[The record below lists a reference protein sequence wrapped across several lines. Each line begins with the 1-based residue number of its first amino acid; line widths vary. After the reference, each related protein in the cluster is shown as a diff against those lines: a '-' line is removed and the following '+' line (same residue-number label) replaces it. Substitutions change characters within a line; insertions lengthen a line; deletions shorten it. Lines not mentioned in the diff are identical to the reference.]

1 MKDAMQQL
9 LIRQLTAKMKPYES
23 ISDIGKP
30 SRGWIYCI
38 RSTLGMSLRQLGDR
52 LNMTPQGVRKLESN
66 EAHGKITMKKME
78 DLARALEMDFVYG
91 FVSWHGGLEQMI
103 EHRAQQLAQEIVA
116 RTHQT
121 MVLEDQQISKEKL
134 KEEVKDL
141 TATIVSEMPKHIW
154 D

>member
-52 LNMTPQGVRKLESN
+52 LNMTSRCKEIRK
-66 EAHGKITMKKME
+66 
-78 DLARALEMDFVYG
+78 
-91 FVSWHGGLEQMI
+91 Q
-103 EHRAQQLAQEIVA
+103 
-116 RTHQT
+116 
-121 MVLEDQQISKEKL
+121 
-134 KEEVKDL
+134 
-141 TATIVSEMPKHIW
+141 
-154 D
+154 